1 MSMVFKLNR
10 SFERF
15 SIPFKWLN
23 CRFEQSLN
31 VPFDTSKFA
40 MTIAKDVRHHLKNK
54 PYLLEALEKGIVN
67 LSELSRQIQTELK
80 IQDTSAIKAALRR
93 YSEELQKHKQKREEK
108 VLHLLKRSS
117 IAVFDR
123 KSVMIT
129 AKELDTKTGMKVDL
143 LDKFVYLLDR
153 SDLPE
158 RITTLV
164 KHENCTMI
172 VIHSPEE
179 LEATPGVVAFLATLL
194 AEQNINI
201 VEFIS
206 CWTET
211 IMVVE
216 KKDSLK
222 TYEVISNIIG

>member
-1 MSMVFKLNR
+1 MSIAQNVR
-10 SFERF
+10 SYLR
-15 SIPFKWLN
+15 
-23 CRFEQSLN
+23 
-31 VPFDTSKFA
+31 
-40 MTIAKDVRHHLKNK
+40 NK

-67 LSELSRQIQTELK
+67 LSELSRQIQEELK
-80 IQDTSAIKAALRR
+80 TDNTSAIKAALRR
-93 YSEELQKHKQKREEK
+93 FSEELQRHKQKREEK
-108 VLHLLKRSS
+108 VLQLLKRSG
-117 IAVFDR
+117 IAVYDR
-123 KSVMIT
+123 KSVTIT
-129 AKELDTKTGMKVDL
+129 TKEMKTKSGMKVDL

-158 RITTLV
+158 RISALV
-164 KHENCTMI
+164 KHDNCTMV

-201 VEFIS
+201 IEFIS

-211 IMVVE
+211 IIVVE

-222 TYEVISNIIG
+222 TYEVLSNMVG